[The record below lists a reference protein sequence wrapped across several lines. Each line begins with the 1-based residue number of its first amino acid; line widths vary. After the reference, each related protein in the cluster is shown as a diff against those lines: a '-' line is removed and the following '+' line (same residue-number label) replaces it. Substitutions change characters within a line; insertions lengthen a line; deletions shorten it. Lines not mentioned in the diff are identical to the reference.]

1 MDLAQRK
8 DENNVCNKK
17 APKKGRGEKKRR
29 EKWKKKMGFPESP
42 DWSPLHYWKIGLLK
56 GHSRPEGI
64 VQSFV
69 QMVISVFSL
78 SYP

>member
-1 MDLAQRK
+1 MDPAQRK

-17 APKKGRGEKKRR
+17 APKKGGGEKKR
-29 EKWKKKMGFPESP
+29 EKWKKKMGFSESP

-56 GHSRPEGI
+56 GYSRPEGI
-64 VQSFV
+64 VGSFV
-69 QMVISVFSL
+69 QMVILVFSL